1 MEEYKHKDLELRS
14 DEVKDILSR
23 PPHSLVRYGTTI
35 IFVVLCL
42 LFVGCFIF
50 HYPDIVSG
58 NVSVTTQNPP
68 SWLLAKSTGRL
79 KDLYI
84 KDKQFVKQ
92 GDLIAVI
99 DNPAK
104 TEDVNSVKKHLL
116 SETIVSD
123 TVVSLSPELLTKT
136 YELGELQSSFSAF
149 VKAAVNYENFVSL
162 NLTKQ
167 DELSIHQQIK
177 GRTVY
182 TTNLNTQLD
191 LKRKELNLAKST
203 YERDKQLYEK
213 GVLSKSE
220 VEESEQ
226 TYLSLRLVLQ
236 QLEATILSERI
247 ESNKLLNSASRL
259 TVEYLQDK
267 NSKYSELVSAY
278 RELVSEFE
286 TWEQKYMLISPQAGV
301 ITFNSYW
308 TKNQIV
314 STGDR
319 VFVVVP
325 ENQGELI
332 GKVEVS
338 ESGAGKIKLGQLV
351 NLKISGYPYLEYG
364 VLQGTVKSMSL
375 VANQN
380 KYAVE
385 IALSSGMKSTTGIVF
400 NFTGELNG
408 TAEIVTENRS
418 LANRILSPLRY
429 LLTNNFR

>member
-23 PPHSLVRYGTTI
+23 PPHSLVRYGTTV
-35 IFVVLCL
+35 IFVVLFL

-50 HYPDIVSG
+50 HYPDVVTG

-99 DNPAK
+99 DNPAN
-104 TEDVNSVKKHLL
+104 TEDVNSVKKYLL
-116 SETIVSD
+116 AETIISD
-123 TVVSLSPELLTKT
+123 SVVSLPPDLLTKT

-167 DELSIHQQIK
+167 DELSINQQIK

-226 TYLSLRLVLQ
+226 TYISLRLVLQ
-236 QLEATILSERI
+236 QLEATILSENI
-247 ESNKLLNSASRL
+247 ENNKLLNSASKL

-286 TWEQKYMLISPQAGV
+286 NWEQKYMLISPQAGV

-325 ENQGELI
+325 DNQGALV
-332 GKVEVS
+332 GKVEVA

-364 VLQGTVKSMSL
+364 VLQGTVKSISL

-385 IALSSGMKSTTGIVF
+385 IVLSSGMKSTTGIVF

-418 LANRILSPLRY
+418 LASRILSPLRY

>member
-1 MEEYKHKDLELRS
+1 MEESKHKNIELRS
-14 DEVKDILSR
+14 DEVKDILTR
-23 PPHSLVRYGTTI
+23 PPHSLVRFGTTV
-35 IFVVLCL
+35 IFVVLGL
-42 LFVGCFIF
+42 LFGACFIF
-50 HYPDIVSG
+50 RYPDIVTGS
-58 NVSVTTQNPP
+58 VSVTTQNPP

-79 KDLYI
+79 KDLYVS
-84 KDKQFVKQ
+84 DKQFVKQ

-99 DNPAK
+99 DNPAI
-104 TEDVNSVKKHLL
+104 TEDVKTVKKYLL
-116 SETIVSD
+116 TETIVSD
-123 TVVSLSPELLTKT
+123 STVSLSEGLLDHT
-136 YELGELQSSFSAF
+136 YELGELQASFSSFI
-149 VKAAVNYENFVSL
+149 KAAVNYDNFISL

-167 DELSIHQQIK
+167 DEVSIRQQIQ
-177 GRTVY
+177 GRNVY
-182 TTNLNTQLD
+182 TSNLNTQLD
-191 LKRKELNLAKST
+191 LKRKELVLAKST
-203 YERDKQLYEK
+203 YDRDKQLYEK

-220 VEESEQ
+220 VEESEK

-236 QLEATILSERI
+236 QLEATILSEKI
-247 ESNKLLNSASRL
+247 ENNKLSNSASKL

-278 RELVSEFE
+278 RELVSEIE
-286 TWEQKYMLISPQAGV
+286 NWEQKYMLITPQSGV

-314 STGDR
+314 TTGDK

-325 ENQGELI
+325 ANQGELI
-332 GKVEVS
+332 GKVEIP
-338 ESGAGKIKLGQLV
+338 ESGAGKIKIGQLV

-364 VLQGTVKSMSL
+364 VLQGTVKSISL

-385 IALSSGMKSTTGIVF
+385 IALCSGMKSTTGVVF

-408 TAEIVTENRS
+408 VAEIVTEDRS
-418 LANRILSPLRY
+418 LANRILSPLKY

>member
-1 MEEYKHKDLELRS
+1 MKENKPENIELRS
-14 DEVKDILSR
+14 DEVKDILTR
-23 PPHSLVRYGTTI
+23 PPHSLVRYGTTV
-35 IFVVLCL
+35 IFVVLGL
-42 LFVGCFIF
+42 LFAACFVF
-50 HYPDIVSG
+50 RYPDIVTG

-84 KDKQFVKQ
+84 VDKQFVKEN
-92 GDLIAVI
+92 DLIAVI

-104 TEDVNSVKKHLL
+104 TDDVKRVKKYLL
-116 SETIVSD
+116 VESIVSD
-123 TVVSLSPELLTKT
+123 SLVYFTPYLLTHT
-136 YELGELQSSFSAF
+136 YELGELQPAFSLF
-149 VKAAVNYENFVSL
+149 VKAAVDYNNFVSL

-167 DELSIHQQIK
+167 DEASIRQQIQ
-177 GRTVY
+177 GRNVY
-182 TTNLNTQLD
+182 TSNLNAQLE
-191 LKRKELNLAKST
+191 LKRKELGLAKST
-203 YERDKQLYEK
+203 YDRDKQLYEK

-236 QLEATILSERI
+236 QLEATILSENI
-247 ESNKLLNSASRL
+247 ENNKLLNSVSKL

-267 NSKYSELVSAY
+267 NSRYSELVSAY
-278 RELVSEFE
+278 RELVSEME
-286 TWEQKYMLISPQAGV
+286 NWEQRYMLIAPQSGI

-319 VFVVVP
+319 VFVIVP
-325 ENQGELI
+325 EEQGELV
-332 GKVEVS
+332 GKVEVP
-338 ESGAGKIKLGQLV
+338 ESGAGKIKIGQLA

-364 VLQGTVKSMSL
+364 VLQGTVRSISL

-380 KYAVE
+380 KYTVE
-385 IALSSGMKSTTGIVF
+385 IALRSGMKSTTGKVF

-408 TAEIVTENRS
+408 IAEIVTEDRS
-418 LANRILSPLRY
+418 LANRILSPLKY
-429 LLTNNFR
+429 LLTNNF